1 MKQLISLLLLILLVF
16 SGCDSDDD
24 NCSEISQVEITE
36 LLSDNISVESFK
48 QTLEWSDGTTNKR
61 FPAGIITTT
70 LLEPVNVKF
79 EIVNAINFE
88 LNSIIVE
95 GIDAVNGDDIQLG
108 EPVELSGNFKEL
120 NSLLNTYVFAY
131 DGKVLNRNCD
141 FLLQL
146 KYTFESGGEEEIL
159 KFEIIKQL

>member
-79 EIVNAINFE
+79 EIVNE
-88 LNSIIVE
+88 LYSRDII
-95 GIDAVNGDDIQLG
+95 
-108 EPVELSGNFKEL
+108 
-120 NSLLNTYVFAY
+120 
-131 DGKVLNRNCD
+131 
-141 FLLQL
+141 
-146 KYTFESGGEEEIL
+146 
-159 KFEIIKQL
+159 